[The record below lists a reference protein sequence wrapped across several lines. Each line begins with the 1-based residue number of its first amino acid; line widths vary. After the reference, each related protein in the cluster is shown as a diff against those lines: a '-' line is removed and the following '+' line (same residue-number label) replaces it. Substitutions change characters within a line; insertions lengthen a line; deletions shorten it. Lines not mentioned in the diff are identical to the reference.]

1 MYIWFVTEWKRAVAQ
16 FPVLLKRLVIF
27 VIACVVLMGLTVFGT
42 RQIWSGNNTQ
52 KTTVRI
58 GYVAPEDMLTKLA
71 VSYVEQLESVK
82 SWCSLEKTTVDKGMA
97 LLENGALTALLI
109 LPDDLVN
116 EILTGSNAPVTVY
129 LPESVDASI
138 TNSKVFEE
146 LANAGVGMLQTAQAE
161 IYAAETLAGEAGVK
175 NLLEEMYYD
184 INRFNLSIALT
195 RESLWENISLSV
207 TGNHT
212 YAVYY
217 GSAFFAI
224 YLLVAALFIGNFCK
238 RNHLQQFMAWRRLGV
253 PFAWQ
258 LASQWSA
265 LLLLMA
271 LVGVLPFC
279 LLLYPPFAELLS
291 VVFTP
296 QMAVAVFFV
305 LALSAM
311 YALMVYQYVG
321 EHQRAVLVLGLLALA
336 QGYAAGCII
345 PSVLLPQGIAAVGAF
360 VPAAYIKA
368 AFTMLFTGSTQNFSE
383 VILGLAVWSCVCFVF
398 AWFGIALP
406 ERKGLGVKGK
416 DKNVKWQQESI
427 GGLHKRNVN
436 DNNILKN
443 QEMFQDTNRVDIKE
457 ILQKVGNVNKE
468 GIESETKKRELKE
481 QEIDKEGNVSE
492 TKEKEQKIDKE
503 GIVSETNKAEKKKQN
518 VQNVLCKNNNMQ
530 TVKKVQENGKSYFM
544 TQVLFPV
551 PIFWILLKRL
561 FYQKS
566 LWVCLCLVVIL
577 SAAAVHMENSTETSI
592 VAAVYD
598 ADGHI
603 GESLTQYQGLVKFV
617 LCSSEEEV
625 KQMVLRDKAECGY
638 ILPAQILEQ
647 MAQRK
652 ADDSIIVYED
662 ADAVAA
668 RVVDE
673 VLFQKLFHCAS
684 LQWFEGYIAE
694 KSGSENME
702 NLEISSVVEEQIAK
716 DKTFAI
722 QIERLGEEQIPP
734 AFPARL
740 LVVSG
745 VLLCALQGLAQA
757 GVDWQ
762 KKRFYK
768 YNRAVIVLITVVQPV
783 VMGMLAGGTALVVT
797 GWIGGK

>member
-360 VPAAYIKA
+360 VPAAYLKA

-443 QEMFQDTNRVDIKE
+443 QEMFQDTNRVDIKK
-457 ILQKVGNVNKE
+457 INKE
-468 GIESETKKRELKE
+468 
-481 QEIDKEGNVSE
+481 EIAEEIKEG
-492 TKEKEQKIDKE
+492 
-503 GIVSETNKAEKKKQN
+503 EKKAQN
-518 VQNVLCKNNNMQ
+518 LQNARY
-530 TVKKVQENGKSYFM
+530 KSSN
-544 TQVLFPV
+544 TQVVKNIQDDGKTYKTTEASFWM
-551 PIFWILLKRL
+551 PIFWILFKRL

-598 ADGHI
+598 ADGFM
-603 GESLTQYQGLVKFV
+603 EETLTQYQGLVKFV

-662 ADAVAA
+662 GDAVAA

-722 QIERLGEEQIPP
+722 QIERLGEEQVPP

>member
-27 VIACVVLMGLTVFGT
+27 VIACVVLMGLTMFGT

-129 LPESVDASI
+129 LPESVDASV

-398 AWFGIALP
+398 AWFGMTLP
-406 ERKGLGVKGK
+406 ERKRLGVKGK
-416 DKNVKWQQESI
+416 DKNVKWRQESVE
-427 GGLHKRNVN
+427 GLHRRNVN
-436 DNNILKN
+436 NNNILKN
-443 QEMFQDTNRVDIKE
+443 QEMFQDTNRVDIKK
-457 ILQKVGNVNKE
+457 INKE
-468 GIESETKKRELKE
+468 
-481 QEIDKEGNVSE
+481 EIAEEIKEG
-492 TKEKEQKIDKE
+492 
-503 GIVSETNKAEKKKQN
+503 EKKAQN
-518 VQNVLCKNNNMQ
+518 LQNARY
-530 TVKKVQENGKSYFM
+530 KSSN
-544 TQVLFPV
+544 TQVVKNIQDDGKTYKMTEASFWM
-551 PIFWILLKRL
+551 PIFWILFKRL

-598 ADGHI
+598 ADGFM
-603 GESLTQYQGLVKFV
+603 EKTLTQYQGLVKFV

-662 ADAVAA
+662 GDAVAA

-694 KSGSENME
+694 KLGSENME

-722 QIERLGEEQIPP
+722 QIERLGEEQVPP

>member
-16 FPVLLKRLVIF
+16 LPVLLKRLVIF

-42 RQIWSGNNTQ
+42 RQIWSCNNTR

-129 LPESVDASI
+129 LPESVDASV

-217 GSAFFAI
+217 GSAFFAV

-238 RNHLQQFMAWRRLGV
+238 RNHLQQFMAWRRLGI

-398 AWFGIALP
+398 AWFGMTLP
-406 ERKGLGVKGK
+406 ERKRLGVKGK
-416 DKNVKWQQESI
+416 DKNVKWRQESVE
-427 GGLHKRNVN
+427 GLHRRNVN
-436 DNNILKN
+436 NNNILKN
-443 QEMFQDTNRVDIKE
+443 QEMFQDTNRVDIKK
-457 ILQKVGNVNKE
+457 INKE
-468 GIESETKKRELKE
+468 
-481 QEIDKEGNVSE
+481 EIAEEIKEG
-492 TKEKEQKIDKE
+492 
-503 GIVSETNKAEKKKQN
+503 EKKAQN
-518 VQNVLCKNNNMQ
+518 LQNTLY
-530 TVKKVQENGKSYFM
+530 KSSN
-544 TQVLFPV
+544 TQVVKNIQDDGKTYKTTEASFWM
-551 PIFWILLKRL
+551 PIFWILFKRL

-598 ADGHI
+598 ADGFM
-603 GESLTQYQGLVKFV
+603 EKTLTQYQGLVKFV

-662 ADAVAA
+662 GDAVAA

>member
-1 MYIWFVTEWKRAVAQ
+1 MYIWFVTEWKRAVAHL
-16 FPVLLKRLVIF
+16 PVLLKRLVIF
-27 VIACVVLMGLTVFGT
+27 VIVCVVLMGLTVFGT
-42 RQIWSGNNTQ
+42 RQIWGGNNTR

-129 LPESVDASI
+129 LPESVDASV

-195 RESLWENISLSV
+195 RESLWQNISLSV

-238 RNHLQQFMAWRRLGV
+238 RNYLQQFMAWRRLGV

-360 VPAAYIKA
+360 VPAAYLKA
-368 AFTMLFTGSTQNFSE
+368 AFTILFTGSTQNFSE

-398 AWFGIALP
+398 AWFGMTLP
-406 ERKGLGVKGK
+406 ERKRLGVKGK
-416 DKNVKWQQESI
+416 DKNVKWRQESVE
-427 GGLHKRNVN
+427 GLHRRNVN
-436 DNNILKN
+436 NNNNILKN
-443 QEMFQDTNRVDIKE
+443 QEMFQDTNRVDIKK
-457 ILQKVGNVNKE
+457 INKE
-468 GIESETKKRELKE
+468 
-481 QEIDKEGNVSE
+481 EIAEEIKEG
-492 TKEKEQKIDKE
+492 
-503 GIVSETNKAEKKKQN
+503 EKKAQN
-518 VQNVLCKNNNMQ
+518 LQNARY
-530 TVKKVQENGKSYFM
+530 KSSN
-544 TQVLFPV
+544 TQVVKNIQDDGKTYKTTEASFWM
-551 PIFWILLKRL
+551 PIFWILFKRL

-598 ADGHI
+598 ADGFM
-603 GESLTQYQGLVKFV
+603 EKTLTQYQGLVKFV

-625 KQMVLRDKAECGY
+625 KQMVLRNKAECGY

-652 ADDSIIVYED
+652 ADGSIIVYED
-662 ADAVAA
+662 GDAVAA

>member
-129 LPESVDASI
+129 LPESVDASV

-224 YLLVAALFIGNFCK
+224 YLLVEALFIGNFCK

-360 VPAAYIKA
+360 VPAAYLKA

-406 ERKGLGVKGK
+406 ERKRLGVKGK

-443 QEMFQDTNRVDIKE
+443 QEMFQDTNRVDIKK
-457 ILQKVGNVNKE
+457 INKE
-468 GIESETKKRELKE
+468 
-481 QEIDKEGNVSE
+481 EIAEEIKEG
-492 TKEKEQKIDKE
+492 
-503 GIVSETNKAEKKKQN
+503 EKKAQN
-518 VQNVLCKNNNMQ
+518 LQNARY
-530 TVKKVQENGKSYFM
+530 KSSN
-544 TQVLFPV
+544 TQVVKNIQDDGKAYKTTEASFLM
-551 PIFWILLKRL
+551 PIFWILFKRL

-598 ADGHI
+598 ADGFM
-603 GESLTQYQGLVKFV
+603 EETLTQYQGLVKFV

-662 ADAVAA
+662 GDAVAA

-722 QIERLGEEQIPP
+722 QIERLGEEQVPP

>member
-16 FPVLLKRLVIF
+16 LPVLLKRLVIF

-398 AWFGIALP
+398 AWFGMTLP
-406 ERKGLGVKGK
+406 ERKMLGVKGK
-416 DKNVKWQQESI
+416 DKNVKWRQESVE
-427 GGLHKRNVN
+427 GLHRRNVN
-436 DNNILKN
+436 NNNILKN
-443 QEMFQDTNRVDIKE
+443 QEMFQDTNRVDIKK
-457 ILQKVGNVNKE
+457 INKE
-468 GIESETKKRELKE
+468 
-481 QEIDKEGNVSE
+481 EIAEEIKEG
-492 TKEKEQKIDKE
+492 
-503 GIVSETNKAEKKKQN
+503 EKKAQN
-518 VQNVLCKNNNMQ
+518 LQNARY
-530 TVKKVQENGKSYFM
+530 KSSN
-544 TQVLFPV
+544 TQVVKNIQDDGKTYKTTEASFWM
-551 PIFWILLKRL
+551 PIFWILFKRL

-577 SAAAVHMENSTETSI
+577 SAAAVQMENSTETSI

-598 ADGHI
+598 ADGFME
-603 GESLTQYQGLVKFV
+603 ESLTQYQGLVKFV

-652 ADDSIIVYED
+652 ADGSIIVYED
-662 ADAVAA
+662 GDAVAA

-740 LVVSG
+740 LVVGG

>member
-146 LANAGVGMLQTAQAE
+146 LANAGVGMLQIAQAE
-161 IYAAETLAGEAGVK
+161 IYAAETLAGEADVK

-360 VPAAYIKA
+360 VPAAYLKA

-398 AWFGIALP
+398 AWFGMTLP
-406 ERKGLGVKGK
+406 ERKRLGVKGK
-416 DKNVKWQQESI
+416 DKNVKWRQE
-427 GGLHKRNVN
+427 GVEGLHRRNVN
-436 DNNILKN
+436 
-443 QEMFQDTNRVDIKE
+443 
-457 ILQKVGNVNKE
+457 
-468 GIESETKKRELKE
+468 
-481 QEIDKEGNVSE
+481 
-492 TKEKEQKIDKE
+492 
-503 GIVSETNKAEKKKQN
+503 
-518 VQNVLCKNNNMQ
+518 NNNL
-530 TVKKVQENGKSYFM
+530 N
-544 TQVLFPV
+544 P
-551 PIFWILLKRL
+551 
-561 FYQKS
+561 
-566 LWVCLCLVVIL
+566 
-577 SAAAVHMENSTETSI
+577 
-592 VAAVYD
+592 
-598 ADGHI
+598 
-603 GESLTQYQGLVKFV
+603 
-617 LCSSEEEV
+617 
-625 KQMVLRDKAECGY
+625 
-638 ILPAQILEQ
+638 
-647 MAQRK
+647 
-652 ADDSIIVYED
+652 
-662 ADAVAA
+662 
-668 RVVDE
+668 
-673 VLFQKLFHCAS
+673 
-684 LQWFEGYIAE
+684 
-694 KSGSENME
+694 
-702 NLEISSVVEEQIAK
+702 
-716 DKTFAI
+716 
-722 QIERLGEEQIPP
+722 
-734 AFPARL
+734 
-740 LVVSG
+740 
-745 VLLCALQGLAQA
+745 
-757 GVDWQ
+757 
-762 KKRFYK
+762 
-768 YNRAVIVLITVVQPV
+768 
-783 VMGMLAGGTALVVT
+783 
-797 GWIGGK
+797 

>member
-360 VPAAYIKA
+360 VPAAYLKA

-427 GGLHKRNVN
+427 GGLHKRKVN

-443 QEMFQDTNRVDIKE
+443 QEMFQDTNRVDIKK
-457 ILQKVGNVNKE
+457 INKE
-468 GIESETKKRELKE
+468 
-481 QEIDKEGNVSE
+481 EIAEEIKEG
-492 TKEKEQKIDKE
+492 
-503 GIVSETNKAEKKKQN
+503 EKKAQN
-518 VQNVLCKNNNMQ
+518 LQNARY
-530 TVKKVQENGKSYFM
+530 KSSN
-544 TQVLFPV
+544 TQVVKNIQDDGKTYKTTEASFWM
-551 PIFWILLKRL
+551 PIFWILFKRL

-598 ADGHI
+598 ADGFM
-603 GESLTQYQGLVKFV
+603 EETLTQYQGLVKFV

-662 ADAVAA
+662 GDAVAA

>member
-16 FPVLLKRLVIF
+16 LPVLLKRLVIF

-42 RQIWSGNNTQ
+42 RQIWSGNNTR

-129 LPESVDASI
+129 LPESVDASV

-217 GSAFFAI
+217 GSAFFAV

-238 RNHLQQFMAWRRLGV
+238 RNHLQQFMAWRRLGI

-279 LLLYPPFAELLS
+279 LLLYPPFAELLL

-296 QMAVAVFFV
+296 QMAVAVFFA

-368 AFTMLFTGSTQNFSE
+368 AFTILFTGSTQNFSE

-436 DNNILKN
+436 NNNILKN
-443 QEMFQDTNRVDIKE
+443 QEMFQDTNRVDIKK
-457 ILQKVGNVNKE
+457 INKE
-468 GIESETKKRELKE
+468 
-481 QEIDKEGNVSE
+481 EIAEEIKEG
-492 TKEKEQKIDKE
+492 
-503 GIVSETNKAEKKKQN
+503 EKKAQN
-518 VQNVLCKNNNMQ
+518 LQNARY
-530 TVKKVQENGKSYFM
+530 KSSN
-544 TQVLFPV
+544 TQVVKNIQDDGKTYKTTEASFWM
-551 PIFWILLKRL
+551 PIFWILFKRL

-566 LWVCLCLVVIL
+566 LWVCLVVIL

-598 ADGHI
+598 ADGFM
-603 GESLTQYQGLVKFV
+603 EETLTQYQGLVKFV

-652 ADDSIIVYED
+652 ADGSIIVYED
-662 ADAVAA
+662 GDAVAA

>member
-16 FPVLLKRLVIF
+16 LPVLLKRLVIF

-42 RQIWSGNNTQ
+42 RQIWGGNNTQ

-129 LPESVDASI
+129 LPESVDASV

-217 GSAFFAI
+217 GSAFFAV

-238 RNHLQQFMAWRRLGV
+238 RNHLQQFMAWRRLGIS
-253 PFAWQ
+253 FAWQ

-436 DNNILKN
+436 NNNILKN
-443 QEMFQDTNRVDIKE
+443 QEMFQDTNRVDIKK
-457 ILQKVGNVNKE
+457 INKE
-468 GIESETKKRELKE
+468 
-481 QEIDKEGNVSE
+481 EIAEEIKEG
-492 TKEKEQKIDKE
+492 
-503 GIVSETNKAEKKKQN
+503 EKKAQN
-518 VQNVLCKNNNMQ
+518 LQNARY
-530 TVKKVQENGKSYFM
+530 KSSN
-544 TQVLFPV
+544 TQVVKNIQDDGKTYKMTEASFWM
-551 PIFWILLKRL
+551 PIFWILFKRL

-598 ADGHI
+598 ADGFM
-603 GESLTQYQGLVKFV
+603 EETLTQYQGLVKFV

-652 ADDSIIVYED
+652 ADGSIIVYED
-662 ADAVAA
+662 GDAVAA

>member
-16 FPVLLKRLVIF
+16 LPVLLKRLVIF

-129 LPESVDASI
+129 LPESVDASV

-398 AWFGIALP
+398 AWFGMTLP
-406 ERKGLGVKGK
+406 ERKRLGVKGK
-416 DKNVKWQQESI
+416 DKNVKWRQESVE
-427 GGLHKRNVN
+427 GLHRRNVN
-436 DNNILKN
+436 NNNILKN
-443 QEMFQDTNRVDIKE
+443 QEMFQDTNRVDIKK
-457 ILQKVGNVNKE
+457 INKE
-468 GIESETKKRELKE
+468 
-481 QEIDKEGNVSE
+481 EIAEEIKEG
-492 TKEKEQKIDKE
+492 
-503 GIVSETNKAEKKKQN
+503 EKKAQN
-518 VQNVLCKNNNMQ
+518 LQNARY
-530 TVKKVQENGKSYFM
+530 KSSN
-544 TQVLFPV
+544 TQVVKNIQDDGKTYKMTEASFWM
-551 PIFWILLKRL
+551 PIFWILFKRL

-598 ADGHI
+598 ADGFM
-603 GESLTQYQGLVKFV
+603 EETLTQYQGLVKFV

-662 ADAVAA
+662 GDAVAA

>member
-443 QEMFQDTNRVDIKE
+443 QEMFQDTNRVDIKK
-457 ILQKVGNVNKE
+457 INKE
-468 GIESETKKRELKE
+468 
-481 QEIDKEGNVSE
+481 EIAEEIKEG
-492 TKEKEQKIDKE
+492 
-503 GIVSETNKAEKKKQN
+503 EKKAQN
-518 VQNVLCKNNNMQ
+518 LQNARY
-530 TVKKVQENGKSYFM
+530 KSSN
-544 TQVLFPV
+544 TQVVKNIQDDGKTYKTTEASFWM
-551 PIFWILLKRL
+551 PIFWILFKRL

-598 ADGHI
+598 ADGFM
-603 GESLTQYQGLVKFV
+603 EETLTQYQGLVKFV

-662 ADAVAA
+662 GDAVAA

>member
-16 FPVLLKRLVIF
+16 LPVLLKRLVIF

-42 RQIWSGNNTQ
+42 RQIWSGNNTR

-129 LPESVDASI
+129 LPESVDASV

-217 GSAFFAI
+217 GSAFFAV

-238 RNHLQQFMAWRRLGV
+238 RNHLQQFMAWRRLGI

-296 QMAVAVFFV
+296 QMAVAVFFA

-368 AFTMLFTGSTQNFSE
+368 AFTILFTGSTQNFSE

-436 DNNILKN
+436 NNNILKN
-443 QEMFQDTNRVDIKE
+443 QEMFQDTNRVDIKK
-457 ILQKVGNVNKE
+457 INKE
-468 GIESETKKRELKE
+468 
-481 QEIDKEGNVSE
+481 EIAEEIKEG
-492 TKEKEQKIDKE
+492 
-503 GIVSETNKAEKKKQN
+503 EKKAQN
-518 VQNVLCKNNNMQ
+518 LQNARY
-530 TVKKVQENGKSYFM
+530 KSSN
-544 TQVLFPV
+544 TQVVKNIQDDGKTYKTTEASFWM
-551 PIFWILLKRL
+551 PIFWILFKRL

-598 ADGHI
+598 ADGFM
-603 GESLTQYQGLVKFV
+603 EETLTQYQGLVKFV

-652 ADDSIIVYED
+652 ADGSIIVYED
-662 ADAVAA
+662 GDAVAA

>member
-16 FPVLLKRLVIF
+16 LPVLLKRLVIF

-161 IYAAETLAGEAGVK
+161 IYAAETLAGEADVK

-443 QEMFQDTNRVDIKE
+443 QEMFQDTNRVDIKK
-457 ILQKVGNVNKE
+457 INKE
-468 GIESETKKRELKE
+468 
-481 QEIDKEGNVSE
+481 EIAEEIKEG
-492 TKEKEQKIDKE
+492 
-503 GIVSETNKAEKKKQN
+503 EKKAQN
-518 VQNVLCKNNNMQ
+518 LQNARY
-530 TVKKVQENGKSYFM
+530 KSSN
-544 TQVLFPV
+544 TQVVKNIQDDGKTYKTTEASFWM
-551 PIFWILLKRL
+551 PIFWILFKRL

-598 ADGHI
+598 ADGFM
-603 GESLTQYQGLVKFV
+603 EETLTQYQGLVKFV

-662 ADAVAA
+662 GDAVAA

>member
-16 FPVLLKRLVIF
+16 LPVLLKRLVIF

-398 AWFGIALP
+398 AWFGMTLP
-406 ERKGLGVKGK
+406 ERKRLGVKGK
-416 DKNVKWQQESI
+416 DKNVKWRQESVE
-427 GGLHKRNVN
+427 GLHRRNVN
-436 DNNILKN
+436 NNNILKN
-443 QEMFQDTNRVDIKE
+443 QEMFQDTNRVDIKK
-457 ILQKVGNVNKE
+457 INKE
-468 GIESETKKRELKE
+468 
-481 QEIDKEGNVSE
+481 EIAEEIKEG
-492 TKEKEQKIDKE
+492 
-503 GIVSETNKAEKKKQN
+503 EKKAQN
-518 VQNVLCKNNNMQ
+518 LQNARY
-530 TVKKVQENGKSYFM
+530 KSSN
-544 TQVLFPV
+544 TQVVKNIQDDGKTYKMTEASFWM
-551 PIFWILLKRL
+551 PIFWILFKRL

-598 ADGHI
+598 ADGFM
-603 GESLTQYQGLVKFV
+603 EETLTQYQGLVKFV

-662 ADAVAA
+662 GDAVAA

>member
-129 LPESVDASI
+129 LPESVDASV

-443 QEMFQDTNRVDIKE
+443 QEMFQDTNRVDIKK
-457 ILQKVGNVNKE
+457 INKE
-468 GIESETKKRELKE
+468 
-481 QEIDKEGNVSE
+481 EIAEEIKEG
-492 TKEKEQKIDKE
+492 
-503 GIVSETNKAEKKKQN
+503 EKKAQN
-518 VQNVLCKNNNMQ
+518 LQNARY
-530 TVKKVQENGKSYFM
+530 KSSN
-544 TQVLFPV
+544 TQVVKNIQDDGKTYKTTEASFWM
-551 PIFWILLKRL
+551 PIFWILFKRL

-598 ADGHI
+598 ADGFM
-603 GESLTQYQGLVKFV
+603 EKTLTQYQGLVKFV

-662 ADAVAA
+662 GDAVAA

-722 QIERLGEEQIPP
+722 QIERLGEEQVPP

>member
-16 FPVLLKRLVIF
+16 LPVLLKRLVIF

-42 RQIWSGNNTQ
+42 RQIWGGNNTQ

-116 EILTGSNAPVTVY
+116 EILTGSNAPVAVY
-129 LPESVDASI
+129 LPESVDASV

-279 LLLYPPFAELLS
+279 LLLYPPFAALLS

-398 AWFGIALP
+398 AWFGMTLP
-406 ERKGLGVKGK
+406 ERKMLGVKGK
-416 DKNVKWQQESI
+416 DKNVKWRQESVE
-427 GGLHKRNVN
+427 GLHRRNVN
-436 DNNILKN
+436 NNNILKN
-443 QEMFQDTNRVDIKE
+443 QEMFQDTNRVDIKK
-457 ILQKVGNVNKE
+457 INKE
-468 GIESETKKRELKE
+468 
-481 QEIDKEGNVSE
+481 EIAEEIKEG
-492 TKEKEQKIDKE
+492 
-503 GIVSETNKAEKKKQN
+503 EKKAQN
-518 VQNVLCKNNNMQ
+518 LQNARY
-530 TVKKVQENGKSYFM
+530 KSSN
-544 TQVLFPV
+544 TQVVKNIQDDGKTYKTTEASFWMT
-551 PIFWILLKRL
+551 IFWILFKRL

-577 SAAAVHMENSTETSI
+577 SAAAVQMENSTETSI

-598 ADGHI
+598 ADGFM
-603 GESLTQYQGLVKFV
+603 EETLTQYQGLVKFV

-662 ADAVAA
+662 GDAVAA

>member
-42 RQIWSGNNTQ
+42 RQIWSGNNTR

-360 VPAAYIKA
+360 VPAAYLKA

-427 GGLHKRNVN
+427 GGLHKRKVN

-443 QEMFQDTNRVDIKE
+443 QEMFQDTNRVDIKK
-457 ILQKVGNVNKE
+457 INKE
-468 GIESETKKRELKE
+468 
-481 QEIDKEGNVSE
+481 EIAEEIKEG
-492 TKEKEQKIDKE
+492 
-503 GIVSETNKAEKKKQN
+503 EKKAQN
-518 VQNVLCKNNNMQ
+518 LQNARY
-530 TVKKVQENGKSYFM
+530 KSSN
-544 TQVLFPV
+544 TQVVKNIQDDGKTYKMTEASFWM
-551 PIFWILLKRL
+551 PIFWILFKRL

-598 ADGHI
+598 ADGFM
-603 GESLTQYQGLVKFV
+603 EKTLTQYQGLVKFV

-662 ADAVAA
+662 GDAVAA

>member
-16 FPVLLKRLVIF
+16 LPVLLKRLVIF

-42 RQIWSGNNTQ
+42 RQIWSGNNTR

-129 LPESVDASI
+129 LPESVDASV

-161 IYAAETLAGEAGVK
+161 IYAAETLAGEAGAK

-217 GSAFFAI
+217 GSAFFAV

-238 RNHLQQFMAWRRLGV
+238 RNHLQQFMAWRRLGI

-398 AWFGIALP
+398 AWFGMTLP
-406 ERKGLGVKGK
+406 ERKRLGVKGK
-416 DKNVKWQQESI
+416 DKNVKWRQESVE
-427 GGLHKRNVN
+427 GLHRRNVN
-436 DNNILKN
+436 NNNILKN
-443 QEMFQDTNRVDIKE
+443 QEMFQDTNRVDIKK
-457 ILQKVGNVNKE
+457 INKE
-468 GIESETKKRELKE
+468 
-481 QEIDKEGNVSE
+481 EIAEEIKEG
-492 TKEKEQKIDKE
+492 
-503 GIVSETNKAEKKKQN
+503 EKKAQN
-518 VQNVLCKNNNMQ
+518 LQNTLY
-530 TVKKVQENGKSYFM
+530 KSSN
-544 TQVLFPV
+544 TQVVKNIQDDGKTYKTTEASFWM
-551 PIFWILLKRL
+551 PIFWILFKRL

-598 ADGHI
+598 ADGFM
-603 GESLTQYQGLVKFV
+603 EKTLTQYQGLVKFV

-662 ADAVAA
+662 GDAVAA

>member
-16 FPVLLKRLVIF
+16 LPVLLKRLVIF

-129 LPESVDASI
+129 LPESVDASV

-217 GSAFFAI
+217 GSAFFAV

-238 RNHLQQFMAWRRLGV
+238 RNHLQQFMAWRRLGI

-296 QMAVAVFFV
+296 QMAVAVFFA

-368 AFTMLFTGSTQNFSE
+368 AFTILFTGSTQNFSE

-427 GGLHKRNVN
+427 GGLHKRKVN

-443 QEMFQDTNRVDIKE
+443 QEMFQDTNRVDIKK
-457 ILQKVGNVNKE
+457 INKE
-468 GIESETKKRELKE
+468 
-481 QEIDKEGNVSE
+481 EIAEEIKEG
-492 TKEKEQKIDKE
+492 
-503 GIVSETNKAEKKKQN
+503 EKKAQN
-518 VQNVLCKNNNMQ
+518 LQNARY
-530 TVKKVQENGKSYFM
+530 KSSN
-544 TQVLFPV
+544 TQVVKNIQDDGKTYKTTEASFWM
-551 PIFWILLKRL
+551 PIFWILFKRL

-598 ADGHI
+598 ADGFM
-603 GESLTQYQGLVKFV
+603 EETLTQYQGLVKFV

-662 ADAVAA
+662 GDAVAA

-722 QIERLGEEQIPP
+722 QIERLGEEQVPP

>member
-16 FPVLLKRLVIF
+16 LPVLFKRLVIF
-27 VIACVVLMGLTVFGT
+27 VMVCVALIGLTVFGT

-82 SWCSLEKTTVDKGMA
+82 SWCSLEKTTVEKGMT

-146 LANAGVGMLQTAQAE
+146 LASAGVGMLQTAQAE

-175 NLLEEMYYD
+175 NLLEEMYND

-195 RESLWENISLSV
+195 RENLWENISLSV

-238 RNHLQQFMAWRRLGV
+238 RNYLQQLMARRRLGV

-271 LVGVLPFC
+271 LVGSLPFC
-279 LLLYPPFAELLS
+279 VLLYPPFAKLLS

-296 QMAVAVFFV
+296 QTVVAVFLV

-321 EHQRAVLVLGLLALA
+321 EQQRAVLVLGLLALA

-345 PSVLLPQGIAAVGAF
+345 PSVLLPQGIATVGAF

-368 AFTMLFTGSTQNFSE
+368 AFTMLLTGSTQNFSE
-383 VILGLAVWSCVCFVF
+383 VILGLAVWSGVCFVF
-398 AWFGIALP
+398 AWLAMCLP
-406 ERKGLGVKGK
+406 ERKRQGLKGN
-416 DKNVKWQQESI
+416 DENVKWQQESV
-427 GGLHKRNVN
+427 GGLRKRNFKVN
-436 DNNILKN
+436 DTLENKKS
-443 QEMFQDTNRVDIKE
+443 FQDTNRVDIKE
-457 ILQKVGNVNKE
+457 ILNEVGNGN
-468 GIESETKKRELKE
+468 
-481 QEIDKEGNVSE
+481 IDKARITTK
-492 TKEKEQKIDKE
+492 TKESKQ
-503 GIVSETNKAEKKKQN
+503 KKQN
-518 VQNVLCKNNNMQ
+518 IDREEIAEEIKEGEQKAQNLQNALYKSSNTQEVKNIQ
-530 TVKKVQENGKSYFM
+530 DNGKNYKT
-544 TQVLFPV
+544 TQASFSM
-551 PIFWILLKRL
+551 PIFWILFKRL

-577 SAAAVHMENSTETSI
+577 STAAVHMENSTETSI

-598 ADGHI
+598 ADGFM
-603 GESLTQYQGLVKFV
+603 EETLTQYQGLVKFV

-625 KQMVLRDKAECGY
+625 KQMVLRDKVECGY

-652 ADDSIIVYED
+652 ADGSIIVYED
-662 ADAVAA
+662 GDAVAA

-694 KSGSENME
+694 KLDSENME
-702 NLEISSVVEEQIAK
+702 NLEISSVVEEQIAEE
-716 DKTFAI
+716 KTFAI

-740 LVVSG
+740 LVVGG

-783 VMGMLAGGTALVVT
+783 VMGMLAGGTALIVT

>member
-16 FPVLLKRLVIF
+16 LPVLLKRLVIF

-129 LPESVDASI
+129 LPESVDASV

-279 LLLYPPFAELLS
+279 LLLYPPFAALLS

-398 AWFGIALP
+398 AWFGMTLP
-406 ERKGLGVKGK
+406 ERKRLGVKGK
-416 DKNVKWQQESI
+416 DKNVKWRQESVE
-427 GGLHKRNVN
+427 GLHRRNVN
-436 DNNILKN
+436 NNNILKN
-443 QEMFQDTNRVDIKE
+443 QEMFQDTNRVDIKK
-457 ILQKVGNVNKE
+457 INKE
-468 GIESETKKRELKE
+468 
-481 QEIDKEGNVSE
+481 EIAEEIKEG
-492 TKEKEQKIDKE
+492 
-503 GIVSETNKAEKKKQN
+503 EKKAQN
-518 VQNVLCKNNNMQ
+518 LQNARY
-530 TVKKVQENGKSYFM
+530 KSSN
-544 TQVLFPV
+544 TQVVKNIQDDGKTYKMTEASFWM
-551 PIFWILLKRL
+551 PIFWILFKRL

-598 ADGHI
+598 ADGFM
-603 GESLTQYQGLVKFV
+603 EKTLTQYQGLVKFV

-662 ADAVAA
+662 GDAVAA

-722 QIERLGEEQIPP
+722 QIERLGEEQVQP

>member
-360 VPAAYIKA
+360 VPAAYLKA

-398 AWFGIALP
+398 AWFGMTLP
-406 ERKGLGVKGK
+406 ERKRLGVKGK
-416 DKNVKWQQESI
+416 DKNVKWRQESVE
-427 GGLHKRNVN
+427 GLHRRNVN
-436 DNNILKN
+436 NNNILKN
-443 QEMFQDTNRVDIKE
+443 QEMFQDTNRVDIKK
-457 ILQKVGNVNKE
+457 INKE
-468 GIESETKKRELKE
+468 
-481 QEIDKEGNVSE
+481 EIAEEIKEG
-492 TKEKEQKIDKE
+492 
-503 GIVSETNKAEKKKQN
+503 EKKAQN
-518 VQNVLCKNNNMQ
+518 LQNARY
-530 TVKKVQENGKSYFM
+530 KSSN
-544 TQVLFPV
+544 TQVVKNIQDDGKTYKTTEASFWM
-551 PIFWILLKRL
+551 PIFWILFKRL

-598 ADGHI
+598 ADGFM
-603 GESLTQYQGLVKFV
+603 EKTLTQYQGLVKFV

-662 ADAVAA
+662 GDAVAA

>member
-16 FPVLLKRLVIF
+16 LPVLLKRLVIF

-42 RQIWSGNNTQ
+42 RQIWSGNNTR

-360 VPAAYIKA
+360 VPAAYLKA

-436 DNNILKN
+436 NNNILKN
-443 QEMFQDTNRVDIKE
+443 QEMFQDTNRVDIKK
-457 ILQKVGNVNKE
+457 INKE
-468 GIESETKKRELKE
+468 
-481 QEIDKEGNVSE
+481 EIAEEIKEG
-492 TKEKEQKIDKE
+492 
-503 GIVSETNKAEKKKQN
+503 EKKAQN
-518 VQNVLCKNNNMQ
+518 LQNARY
-530 TVKKVQENGKSYFM
+530 KSSN
-544 TQVLFPV
+544 TQVVKNIQDDGKTYKTTEASFWM
-551 PIFWILLKRL
+551 PIFWILFKRL

-598 ADGHI
+598 ADGFM
-603 GESLTQYQGLVKFV
+603 EETLTQYQGLVKFV

-662 ADAVAA
+662 GDAVAA

>member
-27 VIACVVLMGLTVFGT
+27 VIACVVLMGLTMFGT

-129 LPESVDASI
+129 LPESVDASV

-360 VPAAYIKA
+360 VPAAYLKA

-398 AWFGIALP
+398 AWFGMTLP
-406 ERKGLGVKGK
+406 ERKRLGVKGK
-416 DKNVKWQQESI
+416 DKNVKWRQESVE
-427 GGLHKRNVN
+427 GLHRRNVN
-436 DNNILKN
+436 NNNILKN
-443 QEMFQDTNRVDIKE
+443 QEMFQDTNRVDIKK
-457 ILQKVGNVNKE
+457 INKE
-468 GIESETKKRELKE
+468 
-481 QEIDKEGNVSE
+481 EIAEEIKEG
-492 TKEKEQKIDKE
+492 
-503 GIVSETNKAEKKKQN
+503 EKKAQN
-518 VQNVLCKNNNMQ
+518 LQNARY
-530 TVKKVQENGKSYFM
+530 KSSN
-544 TQVLFPV
+544 TQVVKNIQDDGKTYKMTEASFWM
-551 PIFWILLKRL
+551 PIFWILFKRL

-598 ADGHI
+598 ADGFM
-603 GESLTQYQGLVKFV
+603 EKTLTQYQGLVKFV

-662 ADAVAA
+662 GDAVAA

-694 KSGSENME
+694 KLGSENME

-722 QIERLGEEQIPP
+722 QIERLGEEQVQP

>member
-296 QMAVAVFFV
+296 QMAVAVFFA

-360 VPAAYIKA
+360 VPAAYLKA

-406 ERKGLGVKGK
+406 ERKRLGVKGK
-416 DKNVKWQQESI
+416 DKNVKWRQESVE
-427 GGLHKRNVN
+427 GLHRRNVN
-436 DNNILKN
+436 NNNILKN
-443 QEMFQDTNRVDIKE
+443 QEMFQDTNRVDIKK
-457 ILQKVGNVNKE
+457 INKE
-468 GIESETKKRELKE
+468 
-481 QEIDKEGNVSE
+481 EIAEEIKEG
-492 TKEKEQKIDKE
+492 
-503 GIVSETNKAEKKKQN
+503 EKKAQN
-518 VQNVLCKNNNMQ
+518 LQNALY
-530 TVKKVQENGKSYFM
+530 KSSN
-544 TQVLFPV
+544 TQVVKNIQDDGKTYKMTEASFWM
-551 PIFWILLKRL
+551 PIFWILFKRL

-598 ADGHI
+598 ADGFM
-603 GESLTQYQGLVKFV
+603 EETLTQYQGLVKFV

-662 ADAVAA
+662 GDAVAA

-694 KSGSENME
+694 KSGSGNME
-702 NLEISSVVEEQIAK
+702 NLEISGVVEEQIAK

>member
-443 QEMFQDTNRVDIKE
+443 QEMFQDTNRVDIKK
-457 ILQKVGNVNKE
+457 INKE
-468 GIESETKKRELKE
+468 
-481 QEIDKEGNVSE
+481 EIAEEIKEG
-492 TKEKEQKIDKE
+492 
-503 GIVSETNKAEKKKQN
+503 EKKAQN
-518 VQNVLCKNNNMQ
+518 LQNARY
-530 TVKKVQENGKSYFM
+530 KSSN
-544 TQVLFPV
+544 TQVVKNIQDDGKTYKMTEASFWML
-551 PIFWILLKRL
+551 IFWILFKRL

-598 ADGHI
+598 ADGFM
-603 GESLTQYQGLVKFV
+603 EKTLTQYQGLVKFV

-662 ADAVAA
+662 GDAVAA

>member
-16 FPVLLKRLVIF
+16 LPVLLKRLVIF

-129 LPESVDASI
+129 LPESVDASV

-238 RNHLQQFMAWRRLGV
+238 RNHLQQFMAWRRLGI

-368 AFTMLFTGSTQNFSE
+368 AFTILFTGSTQNFSE

-436 DNNILKN
+436 NNNILKN
-443 QEMFQDTNRVDIKE
+443 QEMFQDTNRVDIKK
-457 ILQKVGNVNKE
+457 INKE
-468 GIESETKKRELKE
+468 
-481 QEIDKEGNVSE
+481 EIAEEIKEG
-492 TKEKEQKIDKE
+492 
-503 GIVSETNKAEKKKQN
+503 EKKAQN
-518 VQNVLCKNNNMQ
+518 LQNARY
-530 TVKKVQENGKSYFM
+530 KSSN
-544 TQVLFPV
+544 TQVVKNIQDDGKTYKTTEASFWM
-551 PIFWILLKRL
+551 PIFWILFKRL

-598 ADGHI
+598 ADGFM
-603 GESLTQYQGLVKFV
+603 EETLTQYQGLVKFV

-662 ADAVAA
+662 GDAVAA

-722 QIERLGEEQIPP
+722 QIERLGEEQVPP

>member
-16 FPVLLKRLVIF
+16 LPVLLKRLVIF
-27 VIACVVLMGLTVFGT
+27 VIACVALMGLTVFGT
-42 RQIWSGNNTQ
+42 RQIWGGSNTQ

-129 LPESVDASI
+129 LPESVDASV

-416 DKNVKWQQESI
+416 DKNAKWQQESVE
-427 GGLHKRNVN
+427 GLHRRNVN
-436 DNNILKN
+436 NNNILKN
-443 QEMFQDTNRVDIKE
+443 QEMFQDTNRVDIKK
-457 ILQKVGNVNKE
+457 INKE
-468 GIESETKKRELKE
+468 
-481 QEIDKEGNVSE
+481 EIAEEIKEG
-492 TKEKEQKIDKE
+492 
-503 GIVSETNKAEKKKQN
+503 EKKAQN
-518 VQNVLCKNNNMQ
+518 LQNARY
-530 TVKKVQENGKSYFM
+530 KSSN
-544 TQVLFPV
+544 TQVVKNIQDDGKTYKTTEASFWM
-551 PIFWILLKRL
+551 PICWILFKRL

-598 ADGHI
+598 ADGFM
-603 GESLTQYQGLVKFV
+603 EKTLTQYQGLVKFV

-652 ADDSIIVYED
+652 ADGSIIVYED
-662 ADAVAA
+662 GDAVAA

>member
-265 LLLLMA
+265 LLLLMV

-360 VPAAYIKA
+360 VPAAYLKA

-416 DKNVKWQQESI
+416 DKNVKWQQESVE
-427 GGLHKRNVN
+427 GLHRRNVN
-436 DNNILKN
+436 NNNILKN
-443 QEMFQDTNRVDIKE
+443 QEMFQDTNRVDIKK
-457 ILQKVGNVNKE
+457 INKE
-468 GIESETKKRELKE
+468 
-481 QEIDKEGNVSE
+481 EIAEEIKEG
-492 TKEKEQKIDKE
+492 
-503 GIVSETNKAEKKKQN
+503 EKKAQN
-518 VQNVLCKNNNMQ
+518 LQNARY
-530 TVKKVQENGKSYFM
+530 KSSN
-544 TQVLFPV
+544 TQVVKNIQDDGKTYKTTEASFWM
-551 PIFWILLKRL
+551 PIFWILFKRL

-598 ADGHI
+598 ADGFM
-603 GESLTQYQGLVKFV
+603 EKTLTQYQGLVKFV

-662 ADAVAA
+662 GDAVAA

-722 QIERLGEEQIPP
+722 QIERLGEEQVPP

>member
-16 FPVLLKRLVIF
+16 LPVLLKRLVIF

-42 RQIWSGNNTQ
+42 RQIWSGNNTR

-129 LPESVDASI
+129 LPESVDASV

-217 GSAFFAI
+217 GSAFFAV

-238 RNHLQQFMAWRRLGV
+238 RNHLQQFMAWRRLGI

-398 AWFGIALP
+398 AWFGMTLP
-406 ERKGLGVKGK
+406 ERKRLGVKGK
-416 DKNVKWQQESI
+416 DKNVKWRQESVE
-427 GGLHKRNVN
+427 GLHRRNVN
-436 DNNILKN
+436 NNNILKN
-443 QEMFQDTNRVDIKE
+443 QEMFQDTNRVDIKK
-457 ILQKVGNVNKE
+457 INKE
-468 GIESETKKRELKE
+468 
-481 QEIDKEGNVSE
+481 EIAEEIKEG
-492 TKEKEQKIDKE
+492 
-503 GIVSETNKAEKKKQN
+503 EKKAQN
-518 VQNVLCKNNNMQ
+518 LQNTLY
-530 TVKKVQENGKSYFM
+530 KSSN
-544 TQVLFPV
+544 TQVVKNIQDDGKTYKTTEASFWM
-551 PIFWILLKRL
+551 PIFWILFKRL

-598 ADGHI
+598 ADGFM
-603 GESLTQYQGLVKFV
+603 EKTLTQYQGLVKFV

-662 ADAVAA
+662 GDAVAA

-762 KKRFYK
+762 KQRFYK

>member
-16 FPVLLKRLVIF
+16 LPVLLKRLVIF

-138 TNSKVFEE
+138 TNSKIFEE

-360 VPAAYIKA
+360 VPAAYLKA

-398 AWFGIALP
+398 AWFGMTLP
-406 ERKGLGVKGK
+406 ERKRLGVKGK
-416 DKNVKWQQESI
+416 DKNVKWRQESVE
-427 GGLHKRNVN
+427 GLHRRNVN
-436 DNNILKN
+436 NNNILKN
-443 QEMFQDTNRVDIKE
+443 QEMFQDTNRVDIKK
-457 ILQKVGNVNKE
+457 INKE
-468 GIESETKKRELKE
+468 
-481 QEIDKEGNVSE
+481 EIAEEIKEG
-492 TKEKEQKIDKE
+492 
-503 GIVSETNKAEKKKQN
+503 EKKAQN
-518 VQNVLCKNNNMQ
+518 LQNARY
-530 TVKKVQENGKSYFM
+530 KSSN
-544 TQVLFPV
+544 TQVVKNIQDDGKTYKMTEASFWM
-551 PIFWILLKRL
+551 PIFWILFKRL

-598 ADGHI
+598 ADGFM
-603 GESLTQYQGLVKFV
+603 EETLTQYQGLVKFV

-662 ADAVAA
+662 GDAVAA

>member
-16 FPVLLKRLVIF
+16 LPVLLKRLVIF

-217 GSAFFAI
+217 GSAFFAV

-238 RNHLQQFMAWRRLGV
+238 RNHLQQFMAWRRLGI

-360 VPAAYIKA
+360 VPAAYLKA

-436 DNNILKN
+436 NNNILKN
-443 QEMFQDTNRVDIKE
+443 QEMFQDTNRVDIKK
-457 ILQKVGNVNKE
+457 INKE
-468 GIESETKKRELKE
+468 
-481 QEIDKEGNVSE
+481 EIAEEIKEG
-492 TKEKEQKIDKE
+492 
-503 GIVSETNKAEKKKQN
+503 EKKAQN
-518 VQNVLCKNNNMQ
+518 LQNARY
-530 TVKKVQENGKSYFM
+530 KSSN
-544 TQVLFPV
+544 TQVVKNIQDDGKTYKTTEASFWM
-551 PIFWILLKRL
+551 PIFWILFKRL

-598 ADGHI
+598 ADGFM
-603 GESLTQYQGLVKFV
+603 EETLTQYQGLVKFV

-662 ADAVAA
+662 GDAVAA

-722 QIERLGEEQIPP
+722 QIERLGEEQVPP

>member
-27 VIACVVLMGLTVFGT
+27 VIACVVLMGLTMFGT

-161 IYAAETLAGEAGVK
+161 IYAAETLAGEADVK

-398 AWFGIALP
+398 AWFGMTLP
-406 ERKGLGVKGK
+406 ERKRLGVKGK
-416 DKNVKWQQESI
+416 DKNVKWRQESVE
-427 GGLHKRNVN
+427 GLHRRNVN
-436 DNNILKN
+436 NNNILKN
-443 QEMFQDTNRVDIKE
+443 QEMFQDTNRVDIKK
-457 ILQKVGNVNKE
+457 INKE
-468 GIESETKKRELKE
+468 
-481 QEIDKEGNVSE
+481 EIAEEIKEG
-492 TKEKEQKIDKE
+492 
-503 GIVSETNKAEKKKQN
+503 EKKAQN
-518 VQNVLCKNNNMQ
+518 LQNARY
-530 TVKKVQENGKSYFM
+530 KSSN
-544 TQVLFPV
+544 TQVVKNIQDDGKTYKMTEASFWM
-551 PIFWILLKRL
+551 PIFWILFKRL

-598 ADGHI
+598 ADGFM
-603 GESLTQYQGLVKFV
+603 EETLTQYQGLVKFV

-662 ADAVAA
+662 GDAVAA

-694 KSGSENME
+694 KSGSGNME
-702 NLEISSVVEEQIAK
+702 NLEISGVVEEQIAK

>member
-27 VIACVVLMGLTVFGT
+27 VIACVVLMGLTMFGT

-161 IYAAETLAGEAGVK
+161 IYAAETLAGEADVK

-398 AWFGIALP
+398 AWFGMTLP
-406 ERKGLGVKGK
+406 ERKRLGVKGK
-416 DKNVKWQQESI
+416 DKNVKWRQESVE
-427 GGLHKRNVN
+427 GLHRRNVN
-436 DNNILKN
+436 NNNILKN
-443 QEMFQDTNRVDIKE
+443 QEMFQDTNRVDIKK
-457 ILQKVGNVNKE
+457 INKE
-468 GIESETKKRELKE
+468 
-481 QEIDKEGNVSE
+481 EIAEEIKEG
-492 TKEKEQKIDKE
+492 
-503 GIVSETNKAEKKKQN
+503 EKKAQN
-518 VQNVLCKNNNMQ
+518 LQNARY
-530 TVKKVQENGKSYFM
+530 KSSN
-544 TQVLFPV
+544 TQVVKNIQDDGKTYKMTEASFWM
-551 PIFWILLKRL
+551 PIFWILFKRL

-598 ADGHI
+598 ADGFM
-603 GESLTQYQGLVKFV
+603 EETLTQYQGLVKFV

-662 ADAVAA
+662 GDAVAA

>member
-16 FPVLLKRLVIF
+16 LPVLLKRLVIF

-42 RQIWSGNNTQ
+42 RQIWSGNNTR

-129 LPESVDASI
+129 LPESVDASV

-217 GSAFFAI
+217 GSAFFAV

-238 RNHLQQFMAWRRLGV
+238 RNHLQQFMAWRRLGI

-398 AWFGIALP
+398 AWFGMTLP
-406 ERKGLGVKGK
+406 ERKRLGVKGK
-416 DKNVKWQQESI
+416 DKNVKWRQESVE
-427 GGLHKRNVN
+427 GLHRRNVN
-436 DNNILKN
+436 NNNILKN
-443 QEMFQDTNRVDIKE
+443 QEMFQDTNRVDIKK
-457 ILQKVGNVNKE
+457 INKE
-468 GIESETKKRELKE
+468 
-481 QEIDKEGNVSE
+481 EIAEEIKEG
-492 TKEKEQKIDKE
+492 
-503 GIVSETNKAEKKKQN
+503 EKKAQN
-518 VQNVLCKNNNMQ
+518 LQNTLY
-530 TVKKVQENGKSYFM
+530 KSSN
-544 TQVLFPV
+544 TQVVKNIQDDGKTYKTTEASFWM
-551 PIFWILLKRL
+551 PIFWILFKRL

-598 ADGHI
+598 ADGFM
-603 GESLTQYQGLVKFV
+603 EKTLTQYQGLVKFV

-662 ADAVAA
+662 GDAVAA

-740 LVVSG
+740 LGVSG

>member
-16 FPVLLKRLVIF
+16 LPVLLKRLVIF

-42 RQIWSGNNTQ
+42 RQIWGGNNTQ

-116 EILTGSNAPVTVY
+116 EILTGSNAPVAVY
-129 LPESVDASI
+129 LPESVDASV

-279 LLLYPPFAELLS
+279 LLLYPPFAALLS

-398 AWFGIALP
+398 AWFGMTLP
-406 ERKGLGVKGK
+406 ERKMLGVKGK
-416 DKNVKWQQESI
+416 DKNVKWRQESVE
-427 GGLHKRNVN
+427 GLHRRNVN
-436 DNNILKN
+436 NNNILKN
-443 QEMFQDTNRVDIKE
+443 QEMFQDTNRVDIKK
-457 ILQKVGNVNKE
+457 INKE
-468 GIESETKKRELKE
+468 
-481 QEIDKEGNVSE
+481 EIAEEIKEG
-492 TKEKEQKIDKE
+492 
-503 GIVSETNKAEKKKQN
+503 EKKAQN
-518 VQNVLCKNNNMQ
+518 LQNARY
-530 TVKKVQENGKSYFM
+530 KSSN
-544 TQVLFPV
+544 TQVVKNIQDDGKTYKTTEASFWMT
-551 PIFWILLKRL
+551 IFWILFKRL

-577 SAAAVHMENSTETSI
+577 SAAAVQMENSTETSI

-598 ADGHI
+598 ADGFM
-603 GESLTQYQGLVKFV
+603 EETLTQYQGLVKFV

-652 ADDSIIVYED
+652 ADGSIIVYED
-662 ADAVAA
+662 GDAVAA

>member
-16 FPVLLKRLVIF
+16 LPVLLKRLVIF

-42 RQIWSGNNTQ
+42 RQIWGGNNTQ

-116 EILTGSNAPVTVY
+116 EILTGSNAPVAVY
-129 LPESVDASI
+129 LPESVDASV

-279 LLLYPPFAELLS
+279 LLLYPPFAALLS

-398 AWFGIALP
+398 AWFGMTLP
-406 ERKGLGVKGK
+406 ERKRLGVKGK
-416 DKNVKWQQESI
+416 DKNVKWRQESVE
-427 GGLHKRNVN
+427 GLHRRNVN
-436 DNNILKN
+436 NNNILKN
-443 QEMFQDTNRVDIKE
+443 QEMFQDTNRVDIKK
-457 ILQKVGNVNKE
+457 INKE
-468 GIESETKKRELKE
+468 
-481 QEIDKEGNVSE
+481 EIAEEIKEG
-492 TKEKEQKIDKE
+492 
-503 GIVSETNKAEKKKQN
+503 EKKAQN
-518 VQNVLCKNNNMQ
+518 LQNARY
-530 TVKKVQENGKSYFM
+530 KSSN
-544 TQVLFPV
+544 TQVVKNIQDDGKTYKTTEASFWMT
-551 PIFWILLKRL
+551 IFWILFKRL

-577 SAAAVHMENSTETSI
+577 SAAAVQMENSTETSI

-598 ADGHI
+598 ADGFM
-603 GESLTQYQGLVKFV
+603 EETLTQYQGLVKFV

-662 ADAVAA
+662 GDAVAA

>member
-360 VPAAYIKA
+360 VPAAYLKA

-398 AWFGIALP
+398 AWFGMTLP
-406 ERKGLGVKGK
+406 ERKRLGVKGK
-416 DKNVKWQQESI
+416 DKNVKWRQESVE
-427 GGLHKRNVN
+427 GLHRRNVN
-436 DNNILKN
+436 NNNILKN
-443 QEMFQDTNRVDIKE
+443 QEMFQDTNRVDIKK
-457 ILQKVGNVNKE
+457 INKE
-468 GIESETKKRELKE
+468 
-481 QEIDKEGNVSE
+481 EIAEEIKEG
-492 TKEKEQKIDKE
+492 
-503 GIVSETNKAEKKKQN
+503 EKKAQN
-518 VQNVLCKNNNMQ
+518 LQNARY
-530 TVKKVQENGKSYFM
+530 KSSN
-544 TQVLFPV
+544 TQVVKNIQDDGKTYKMTEASFWM
-551 PIFWILLKRL
+551 PIFWILFKRL

-598 ADGHI
+598 ADGFM
-603 GESLTQYQGLVKFV
+603 EKTLTQYQGLVKFV

-662 ADAVAA
+662 GDAVAA

>member
-1 MYIWFVTEWKRAVAQ
+1 MYIWFVTECKRAVAQ
-16 FPVLLKRLVIF
+16 LPVLLKRLVIF

-42 RQIWSGNNTQ
+42 RQIWSGNNTR

-129 LPESVDASI
+129 LPESVDASV

-217 GSAFFAI
+217 GSAFFAV

-238 RNHLQQFMAWRRLGV
+238 RNHLQQFMAWRRLGI

-398 AWFGIALP
+398 AWFGMTLP
-406 ERKGLGVKGK
+406 ERKRLGVKGK
-416 DKNVKWQQESI
+416 DKNVKWRQESVE
-427 GGLHKRNVN
+427 GLHRRNVN
-436 DNNILKN
+436 NNNILKN
-443 QEMFQDTNRVDIKE
+443 QEMFQDTNRVDIKK
-457 ILQKVGNVNKE
+457 INKE
-468 GIESETKKRELKE
+468 
-481 QEIDKEGNVSE
+481 EIAEEIKEG
-492 TKEKEQKIDKE
+492 
-503 GIVSETNKAEKKKQN
+503 EKKAQN
-518 VQNVLCKNNNMQ
+518 LQNTLY
-530 TVKKVQENGKSYFM
+530 KSSN
-544 TQVLFPV
+544 TQVVKNIQDDGKTYKTTEASFWM
-551 PIFWILLKRL
+551 PIFWILFKRL

-598 ADGHI
+598 ADGFM
-603 GESLTQYQGLVKFV
+603 EKTLTQYQGLVKFV

-662 ADAVAA
+662 GDAVAA